1 MAKKEKVVDLKPKVE
16 KISDKDLKEIQSVV
30 NTINSLQFNIGK
42 IETQKHQL
50 LHNLD
55 EAQKGVRVMQDKLV
69 KNYGTYDVDLK
80 DGTINWKED
89 EK

>member
-80 DGTINWKED
+80 DGTINWEKD